1 MKKFICTFL
10 CGLLL
15 ATGIH
20 SFSAS
25 PVTVTLDY
33 AEINFLQPPVIQNDR
48 TLVPVRAIFE
58 AMGALV
64 TWNGETKTVTSVLD
78 DTVVVMTLDSNT
90 MTVNDK
96 KKTLD
101 CAPQL
106 IGDST
111 MVPARAVAE
120 SFGCTVEWDAAAR
133 NVCILSPA
141 FAEKATAAERFSSVK
156 NLTQDNMTVISAFSI
171 PLIDGYEIKKQTA
184 DGTDLEITHTTDV
197 GHASLTVRS
206 DIYSGADVPL
216 TESYVQSVADSMV
229 SVVSGT
235 LLSCGLLTLSGVECM
250 EIKYTAPRTV
260 FGIYDQDADITV
272 CMCRING
279 IVYTMTLAVYGTVD
293 NTVIGDFYYM
303 MHALQIAAA

>member
-15 ATGIH
+15 TAGIH
-20 SFSAS
+20 CFAVN
-25 PVTVTLDY
+25 PITVTLDY
-33 AEINFLQPPVIQNDR
+33 VEINFTQPPVIQNDR

-64 TWNGETKTVTSVLD
+64 TWNGETKTVTSALD

-90 MTVNDK
+90 MMVNDT

-106 IGDST
+106 IGNST

-120 SFGCTVEWDAAAR
+120 SFGCTVNWDATAR
-133 NVCILSPA
+133 NVSILSPS
-141 FAEKATAAERFSSVK
+141 FLEKATTTKEYRSTKELKHENITA
-156 NLTQDNMTVISAFSI
+156 TSAFRI
-171 PLIDGYEIKKQTA
+171 PLFDGYEIKKHTA
-184 DGTDLEITHTTDV
+184 DGTDLEITHTTDL

-206 DIYSGADVPL
+206 DIYFGADVPL
-216 TESYVQSVADSMV
+216 TESYVQSVADGMV
-229 SVVSGT
+229 SLVSGT
-235 LLSCGLLTLSGVECM
+235 LLSCGLLTLNGVEFM
-250 EIKYTAPRTV
+250 EIEYTAPRTV
-260 FGIYDQDADITV
+260 FGIQDQDANITV

-279 IVYTMTLAVYGTVD
+279 IVYTMTHAVYGTVD
-293 NTVIGDFYYM
+293 NAVIGDFYHM
-303 MHALQIAAA
+303 MHALQIAAE